1 MTAPPCEVVIN
12 GENQDTL
19 ETVVLDMMV
28 ALFSCLQRVLV
39 DFSFLRH
46 HVQNES
52 QQPFCQLMSPVAQLK
67 LNSSSVSLQV
77 SEVDALAAACCHG
90 GGIAE

>member
-19 ETVVLDMMV
+19 ETVVHNMMV
-28 ALFSCLQRVLV
+28 ALFSCFPVCREFWLTSASSVTM
-39 DFSFLRH
+39 F
-46 HVQNES
+46 N
-52 QQPFCQLMSPVAQLK
+52 MSRNNLSASLCLLK

-77 SEVDALAAACCHG
+77 SEVDALIAACCHG
-90 GGIAE
+90 GAIAE